1 MMQAAQRRL
10 DSADVMM
17 KGPEGGMK
25 YRPLHA
31 QLVGRRCRMA
41 TMLGHVYAIRPQ
53 TGNNNSVDTDTSD
66 DIDNDNDNDND
77 DDDDDNDNHNNNNNN
92 DNNTNNNNKKKKK
105 KNDYN
110 KDNMNHNNK
119 NNDCCYNFN
128 VLLMKS

>member
-41 TMLGHVYAIRPQ
+41 TMLGHVYTIGPQ
-53 TGNNNSVDTDTSD
+53 TGNN
-66 DIDNDNDNDND
+66 
-77 DDDDDNDNHNNNNNN
+77 HNLNTI
-92 DNNTNNNNKKKKK
+92 TNNNTVT
-105 KNDYN
+105 
-110 KDNMNHNNK
+110 NNK
-119 NNDCCYNFN
+119 SVTILLYNTT
-128 VLLMKS
+128 VIIL